1 MVTRKTH
8 VPRTRS
14 RSKQA
19 GTEWTRPP
27 GHAVSVGAGVP
38 NETPA
43 SPLIELRLVDELL
56 SLIHSSRWHRE
67 LAQVRW
73 KRAREELAVDEQC
86 LPRKGLTPALVGDWL
101 KGRRSESTTSLL
113 EEARLATELP
123 TGEHYADP
131 DHRVEGTPRCPRTA

>member
-19 GTEWTRPP
+19 GTEWTTPP

-56 SLIHSSRWHRE
+56 SLMTLLE
-67 LAQVRW
+67 VAPGA
-73 KRAREELAVDEQC
+73 RAGPLEGWLEKSWPSMSNASPEKGL
-86 LPRKGLTPALVGDWL
+86 LPRWWV
-101 KGRRSESTTSLL
+101 
-113 EEARLATELP
+113 
-123 TGEHYADP
+123 TG
-131 DHRVEGTPRCPRTA
+131 